1 MKNHGPD
8 NGVFHRCVTQHQ
20 PYQEGKGDLHQVPVE
35 QAEEQGGKDDG
46 KALAKGPEALQ
57 NGSPEQQ
64 LLHHRRHHSGVQH
77 HARRAVHV
85 RGLEQSLHGGESPPV
100 EQGFHQG
107 GEHGGENL
115 NGHEYRQKLPKDR
128 AGHGPA
134 GAEDVPVEGAPLPQ
148 EDEQEAQAGDHQVTG
163 AALEQLSEIVWLH
176 HPVESGV

>member
-1 MKNHGPD
+1 MFWSIGTQGQQETENSVVNEMKNHGPD

-134 GAEDVPVEGAPLPQ
+134 GRK
-148 EDEQEAQAGDHQVTG
+148 T
-163 AALEQLSEIVWLH
+163 SR
-176 HPVESGV
+176 